1 MEQAYQQAKGDMT
14 MAVAD
19 LELQAESARKLQEMK
34 TKMESRRAGTLQN
47 SGGSIPVGDAATDG
61 GKAGGSARRAPRR
74 RGSVTGL
81 DDDALMAEFARDAVR
96 QEQEAAQNTVDDAK
110 HTEDDAWDKVHSPG
124 GGMAGAAAGSS
135 SGSASDDSEEDDIP
149 GTRPRSRHLSCNPLC
164 VQFSLAR
171 LPVHVADTFRTRGM
185 QLSGLLLCDIVSA
198 LPMWYER
205 GPACSALVG

>member
-1 MEQAYQQAKGDMT
+1 MT

-135 SGSASDDSEEDDIP
+135 SGSASDDSEEDEIP
-149 GTRPRSRHLSCNPLC
+149 GTPTQQTPVVQSSLC
-164 VQFSLAR
+164 AALCCPA
-171 LPVHVADTFRTRGM
+171 PGTRGRH
-185 QLSGLLLCDIVSA
+185 VSDTWHA
-198 LPMWYER
+198 AVW
-205 GPACSALVG
+205 SASVRYCVCAAHVS

>member
-1 MEQAYQQAKGDMT
+1 VEQAYQQAKGDMT

-110 HTEDDAWDKVHSPG
+110 HTQDDAWDKVHSPG

-135 SGSASDDSEEDDIP
+135 SGSASDDSEEDEIP
-149 GTRPRSRHLSCNPLC
+149 GTPTRQDTCRAILSVCSSLLPGSRY
-164 VQFSLAR
+164 
-171 LPVHVADTFRTRGM
+171 M
-185 QLSGLLLCDIVSA
+185 
-198 LPMWYER
+198 
-205 GPACSALVG
+205 